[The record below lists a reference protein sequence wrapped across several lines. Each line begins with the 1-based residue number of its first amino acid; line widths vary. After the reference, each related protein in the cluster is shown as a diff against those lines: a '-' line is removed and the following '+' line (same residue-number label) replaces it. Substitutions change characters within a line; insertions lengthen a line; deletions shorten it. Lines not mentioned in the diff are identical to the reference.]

1 MVVLNGS
8 LARNGLLLWLLGLI
22 VLASPSV
29 AATSI
34 EDPYYD
40 LVRAAV
46 LFIPLKGILLLGVI
60 SLLAVLDKERA
71 PEPPWFHIS
80 NILAVVA
87 LMSFM
92 EALYTPFAFLDTQNT
107 TTSFA
112 VLAVVSILLL
122 TFVFS
127 RYLLFPVWV
136 SGLVGALFA
145 GLSILWWNY
154 LLGLTDA
161 QVDDVIETM
170 AFYFLGLLFIFFS
183 LLLLEALRNN
193 YWPGREKRTDAV
205 PGGGEGPSVKERTLR
220 MGEMLLAIVVLALVA
235 TYLWS

>member
-8 LARNGLLLWLLGLI
+8 LARSGIFLWLLAAI
-22 VLASPSV
+22 VMTMPSV

-60 SLLAVLDKERA
+60 SLLAVLDKERT

-87 LMSFM
+87 LIGFM

-122 TFVFS
+122 AFVFS
-127 RYLLFPVWV
+127 RYLLFPVWL

-145 GLSILWWNY
+145 VLSIMWWNY
-154 LLGLTDA
+154 LLGLTAA
-161 QVDDVIETM
+161 QVDDVVGSLEH
-170 AFYFLGLLFIFFS
+170 YFLAFLFIFVC
-183 LLLLEALRNN
+183 LLFLETLRHHH
-193 YWPGREKRTDAV
+193 WPGRKD
-205 PGGGEGPSVKERTLR
+205 EGPRKDMDDLGVRERTLR
-220 MGEMLLAIVVLALVA
+220 MGEMLLAIVVVALVA

>member
-1 MVVLNGS
+1 MVVLKGS
-8 LARNGLLLWLLGLI
+8 LARSGLLLWLLGLI
-22 VLASPSV
+22 IHASPSV

-60 SLLAVLDKERA
+60 SLISVLDRERA

-87 LMSFM
+87 LISFM

-112 VLAVVSILLL
+112 VLAVVSTLLL
-122 TFVFS
+122 AFVFS

-154 LLGLTDA
+154 LLGLTAA
-161 QVDDVIETM
+161 QVDDVVGSLEY
-170 AFYFLGLLFIFFS
+170 YFLAALFIFVC
-183 LLLLEALRNN
+183 LLVLETLRHHH
-193 YWPGREKRTDAV
+193 WPGRKD
-205 PGGGEGPSVKERTLR
+205 EGSRKDMDDLSVRERTLR